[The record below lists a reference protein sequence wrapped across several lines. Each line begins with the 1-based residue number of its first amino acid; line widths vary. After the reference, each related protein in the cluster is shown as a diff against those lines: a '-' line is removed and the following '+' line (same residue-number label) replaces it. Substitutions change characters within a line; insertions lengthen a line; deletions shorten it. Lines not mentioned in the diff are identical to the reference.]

1 MPSSFISTEPFLEL
15 SETMRCCLR
24 IWLNWGILGGSII
37 KMEQPSHVYGA
48 LNWFLCRHPT
58 KFWNSAYVLFGH
70 MAGSL
75 WTVQNW
81 MALPCTTNAKLGHF
95 AIQECLFIVGLMPW
109 SKEMSEDPRE
119 RADAEKAMK
128 CEILLRTC
136 DHVENVY
143 LKITEHQSPVQV
155 KSPQQQS
162 SKWLKRTVWQEW
174 MSTLILLH
182 KAQRGDLGK
191 KYKRKPQLSKRTLSS
206 VSNGWCQ
213 NVWQKQITEFQQ
225 KHLIPV
231 T

>member
-1 MPSSFISTEPFLEL
+1 
-15 SETMRCCLR
+15 
-24 IWLNWGILGGSII
+24 
-37 KMEQPSHVYGA
+37 
-48 LNWFLCRHPT
+48 
-58 KFWNSAYVLFGH
+58 

-136 DHVENVY
+136 GHVENVY
-143 LKITEHQSPVQV
+143 LKITEHQSPVQA
-155 KSPQQQS
+155 KSLQQQS

-182 KAQRGDLGK
+182 KGQRGDLGK
-191 KYKRKPQLSKRTLSS
+191 KSTRKPQLSKRTLSS